1 MRATS
6 VHSQPTPSWA
16 KDIGAQQSQQTQK
29 TEKKDNNRTTKN
41 NQNKRKQQTTDKSES
56 KSKSDENKEVDWK
69 EQQQTQKLRQRD
81 NEVRQHE
88 AAHKT
93 TGGKYAGNIS
103 YTYQQGPDGNRY
115 AVGGEVGM
123 DISPEAGDPE
133 KTIEKA
139 ETVRKAALAP
149 AQPSGQDLKIA
160 AKAAKMKMQASAE
173 LKQED
178 SKLNKSNKLNS
189 LDNLYKNSEQPNQ
202 SSAQISLVA

>member
-1 MRATS
+1 
-6 VHSQPTPSWA
+6 
-16 KDIGAQQSQQTQK
+16 
-29 TEKKDNNRTTKN
+29 
-41 NQNKRKQQTTDKSES
+41 
-56 KSKSDENKEVDWK
+56 KSDKNKEVDWK

-88 AAHKT
+88 LAHKT

-103 YTYQQGPDGNRY
+103 YTYQQGPEGNRY

-178 SKLNKSNKLNS
+178 SDPNKSNKLNS